1 MGSSA
6 SSSQNIVQEFPRE
19 SILKKAT
26 KDNNKRQ
33 LRSGLSHLQKNKS
46 DDMMEHNIF
55 FSPLFSFKQL
65 KTTFCKV
72 KDLWGTDLTPW
83 TISGSRIRP
92 QLPDLLGDVTCDEK
106 GNFQLRSLCMY
117 IYLYTYEIYVYI

>member
-46 DDMMEHNIF
+46 DDMMEHNISF
-55 FSPLFSFKQL
+55 CPPYFPLNNSKQL
-65 KTTFCKV
+65 SAK
-72 KDLWGTDLTPW
+72 
-83 TISGSRIRP
+83 
-92 QLPDLLGDVTCDEK
+92 
-106 GNFQLRSLCMY
+106 
-117 IYLYTYEIYVYI
+117 